1 VFPWQLKYEID
12 ESAIAHYAKVL
23 RCQIYNYNQVEIT
36 HSIKVHLALRTRFQV
51 VFNKED
57 FFPAVYLI
65 SAIFLLIKKNL
76 KVAGHGSVQVQ
87 MYPL

>member
-1 VFPWQLKYEID
+1 MHSNCFPWQLDMKLTKSAIMQYDNVFTMCFHEID

-51 VFNKED
+51 VF
-57 FFPAVYLI
+57 
-65 SAIFLLIKKNL
+65 
-76 KVAGHGSVQVQ
+76 
-87 MYPL
+87 